1 MTVKICVLCGPWFS
15 TQFEI
20 VSETPLSSYTVGL
33 ELKWAVLRCALKPTG
48 TFASESKVMC
58 FYLLILEV
66 IFWCFA
72 LPTSV
77 SISTITEWYFEWY
90 FDVSHCRHQ
99 SVYQQLLRLRKAE
112 FINWIDLINVLL
124 IGFVKFEIKQWFSA
138 FQCQFCAWLSLA
150 RQPTARVFFLS
161 HFLRMK
167 RLHLSSSC

>member
-20 VSETPLSSYTVGL
+20 VSETPLSSYTVSL
-33 ELKWAVLRCALKPTG
+33 ELKWAVLRCDLKPTG

-58 FYLLILEV
+58 FYLLILDM
-66 IFWCFA
+66 IFWYFA

-77 SISTITEWYFEWY
+77 SVSTII
-90 FDVSHCRHQ
+90 
-99 SVYQQLLRLRKAE
+99 LRLRKAE
-112 FINWIDLINVLL
+112 FIKWIDLINVYL

-150 RQPTARVFFLS
+150 RQPTARVFFPS

-167 RLHLSSSC
+167 RLYLSSSC